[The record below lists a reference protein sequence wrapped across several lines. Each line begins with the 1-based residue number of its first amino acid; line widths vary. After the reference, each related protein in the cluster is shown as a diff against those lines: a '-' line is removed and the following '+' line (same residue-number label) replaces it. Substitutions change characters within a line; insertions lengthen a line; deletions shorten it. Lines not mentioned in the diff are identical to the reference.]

1 MKNQIFINKKT
12 KEEYIALPTNNGQI
26 KLFSLNVDDG
36 SKDIIIDK
44 EDFNKNY
51 IEETEIIKTTIKIKN
66 IFKGDLKMK
75 VTVLTWGKQ
84 DEMGRVFYDDTHVEL
99 FKTEEA
105 AQARALELGRE
116 FVPEASNTEE
126 LVEGLIE
133 LDDKEIPNMNFDIDI
148 INIEDTNRMYELLN
162 NTFGYLTE
170 LISND
175 EERKNVLINCVGLTE
190 QELDDF
196 GFCFE

>member
-1 MKNQIFINKKT
+1 M
-12 KEEYIALPTNNGQI
+12 
-26 KLFSLNVDDG
+26 KLF
-36 SKDIIIDK
+36 
-44 EDFNKNY
+44 
-51 IEETEIIKTTIKIKN
+51 
-66 IFKGDLKMK
+66 
-75 VTVLTWGKQ
+75 VLRWGKQ

-99 FKTEEA
+99 FKTEEE
-105 AQARALELGRE
+105 AQVRALELGKE

-148 INIEDTNRMYELLN
+148 VNIEDTNRMYELLN

-175 EERKNVLINCVGLTE
+175 EERKNVLINCVGLTK
-190 QELDDF
+190 QELEDF